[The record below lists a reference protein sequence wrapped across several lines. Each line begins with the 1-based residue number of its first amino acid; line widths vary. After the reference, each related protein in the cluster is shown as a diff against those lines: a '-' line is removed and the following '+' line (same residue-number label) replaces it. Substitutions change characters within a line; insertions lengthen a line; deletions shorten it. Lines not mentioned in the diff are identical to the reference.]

1 MEYHDKRILQLGRKR
16 VEAEEV
22 IDYIPGR
29 KNEKK
34 RKRKI
39 PKFRILLFLIFR
51 VRVRAVAHK
60 TRDQKLIR
68 AETSDR
74 KKCPKVTVTIC
85 N

>member
-1 MEYHDKRILQLGRKR
+1 
-16 VEAEEV
+16 
-22 IDYIPGR
+22 
-29 KNEKK
+29 
-34 RKRKI
+34 
-39 PKFRILLFLIFR
+39 LIFR

>member
-1 MEYHDKRILQLGRKR
+1 VGYHDKRILQLGRKR

-29 KNEKK
+29 KNEKE

-51 VRVRAVAHK
+51 VSVRAVAHK
-60 TRDQKLIR
+60 TRNQKLIR

-74 KKCPKVTVTIC
+74 KKCPKVTITIC